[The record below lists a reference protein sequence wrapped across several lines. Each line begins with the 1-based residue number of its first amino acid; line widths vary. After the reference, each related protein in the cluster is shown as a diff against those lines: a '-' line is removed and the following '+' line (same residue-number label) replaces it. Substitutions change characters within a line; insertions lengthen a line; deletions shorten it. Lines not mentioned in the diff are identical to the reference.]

1 MFSENTKT
9 NQFYIDGKQFDA
21 TRVNVAAKLG
31 TTEEW
36 TIKNISEEAHPFHIH
51 VNDFIVTEVNGK
63 PYQARSEQDVVP
75 LPPKG
80 EVKIRMHFNRFVGT
94 YVFHCHIL
102 AHEDNGMMGIVDISR
117 AGRLSKATV
126 KSLKEMNEAM
136 LGQHSTDVGGG
147 SHTGHTVEMPSR

>member
-9 NQFYIDGKQFDA
+9 NQFYINGEQFDA
-21 TRVNVAAKLG
+21 TRVDVAAKLG

-36 TIKNISEEAHPFHIH
+36 TIKNVSEEAHPFHIH
-51 VNDFIVTEVNGK
+51 VNDFIVTEINGK

-80 EVKIRMHFNRFVGT
+80 EVKIRMHFNRFLGT

-102 AHEDNGMMGIVDISR
+102 AHEDNGMMAIVDVSED
-117 AGRLSKATV
+117 GKVSEATK
-126 KSLKEMNEAM
+126 KSLKEMADAM
-136 LGQHSTDVGGG
+136 RGD
-147 SHTGHTVEMPSR
+147 HTGHG